1 MAIAPNTF
9 TNRKKLDL
17 LATAI
22 RDNMPYVRASKQE
35 FPQSELKGKKL
46 GSSVHTYLADPG
58 SVQDGIIADPD
69 TITEVELTAIMANK
83 NTSVETDM
91 WENFVDVEDFSKQ
104 VLKPKGLKLARTIE
118 KDIID
123 QNVYASVQAVVQ
135 PKVSGAPVYDTGIIG
150 DASAALGELA
160 VAGRLVCF
168 QSPSLLGKISR
179 GMQRNFS
186 LPDDIMRD
194 IYKSR
199 YLGDCE
205 NSAVIEQPLM
215 PKITM
220 PANMDTAPT
229 ITFTVANTDGSSN
242 ALNYEPVSTITVSG
256 DGKAL
261 VEGAAYAIPG
271 VYVVDQSGMR
281 TNQQFVVIYHKEIN
295 GVSHG
300 NATYGFKIPE
310 IRLAVGDQKGA
321 GNPNAW
327 TAAPLTNTTV
337 TLTPLLTAGSSYL
350 VGQTRL
356 DDALIVDSYAFEDL
370 PSSRT
375 ENVGVDGPIT
385 VKCMEFGD
393 GKNGVQLTRIDA
405 PYLSKIWDERLS
417 VTTYVEV

>member
-1 MAIAPNTF
+1 MAIAPNAF

-35 FPQSELKGKKL
+35 FPQSELKGKKF
-46 GSSVHTYLADPG
+46 GASVHTYLADPG
-58 SVQDGIIADPD
+58 SVQDGIVADPD

-91 WENFVDVEDFSKQ
+91 WENFVNVEDFSKE

-118 KDIID
+118 KDVID

-135 PKVSGAPVYDTGIIG
+135 PKVGGASVFDTGVIG
-150 DASAALGELA
+150 EASSALAELA

-179 GMQRNFS
+179 GLQRNF
-186 LPDDIMRD
+186 LPDDVMRD

-220 PANMDTAPT
+220 SANMDTAPT
-229 ITFTVANTDGSSN
+229 ITFTVANTDGSSK
-242 ALNYEPVSTITVSG
+242 ALNYEPVSTISTSG
-256 DGKAL
+256 GSATL
-261 VEGAAYAIPG
+261 EEGAAYVIPN
-271 VYVVDQSGMR
+271 VFVVDQSGMR
-281 TNQQFVVIYHKEIN
+281 TAQPFVVIYHKEIT

-327 TAAPLTNTTV
+327 TPEPLSSTTV

-356 DDALIVDSYAFEDL
+356 DDALVFDSYTFDDL

-375 ENVGVDGPIT
+375 ENVGVDGPISL
-385 VKCMEFGD
+385 KCMEFGD

-405 PYLSKIWDERLS
+405 PYLSKIWDPRLS
-417 VTTYVEV
+417 VTTYVEI

>member
-1 MAIAPNTF
+1 MAIAPNSF

-35 FPQSELKGKKL
+35 FPQSELKGKKF
-46 GSSVHTYLADPG
+46 GASVHTYLADPG
-58 SVQDGIIADPD
+58 TVQDGIVADPD

-91 WENFVDVEDFSKQ
+91 WENFVNVEDFSKE

-118 KDIID
+118 KDVID

-135 PKVSGAPVYDTGIIG
+135 PKVGGASVFDTGVIG
-150 DASAALGELA
+150 EASSALAELA

-179 GMQRNFS
+179 GLQRNF
-186 LPDDIMRD
+186 LPDDVMKD
-194 IYKSR
+194 IYKNR

-220 PANMDTAPT
+220 SANMDTAPT
-229 ITFTVANTDGSSN
+229 ITFTVANTDGSSK
-242 ALNYEPVSTITVSG
+242 ALNYEPVSTISTSG
-256 DGKAL
+256 GSATL
-261 VEGAAYAIPG
+261 EEGAAYVIPN
-271 VYVVDQSGMR
+271 VFVVDQSGMR
-281 TNQQFVVIYHKEIN
+281 TAQPFVVIYHKEIT

-327 TAAPLTNTTV
+327 TPEPLSSTTV

-356 DDALIVDSYAFEDL
+356 DDALVFDSYTFDDL

-375 ENVGVDGPIT
+375 ENVGVDGPISL
-385 VKCMEFGD
+385 KCMEFGD

-405 PYLSKIWDERLS
+405 PYLSKIWDPRLS

>member
-1 MAIAPNTF
+1 MAIAPNSF

-35 FPQSELKGKKL
+35 FPQSELKGKKF
-46 GSSVHTYLADPG
+46 GAAVHTLLVDPG

-91 WENFVDVEDFSKQ
+91 WENFVDVEDFSKE

-118 KDIID
+118 KDVID

-135 PKVSGAPVYDTGIIG
+135 PKVGGASVFDTGIIG
-150 DASAALGELA
+150 DASSALGELA

-179 GMQRNFS
+179 GLQRNF
-186 LPDDIMRD
+186 LPDDIMKD

-199 YLGDCE
+199 YLGECE
-205 NSAVIEQPLM
+205 NSSVIEQPLM

-229 ITFTVANTDGSSN
+229 ITFTVANTDSSSN
-242 ALNYEPVSTITVSG
+242 ALNYNPVSTITVSG

-261 VEGAAYAIPG
+261 VEGAAYQIPG

-281 TNQQFVVIYHKEIN
+281 TSQPFVVIYHKEIN

-300 NATYGFKIPE
+300 QATYGFKIPE

-327 TAAPLTNTTV
+327 TAAPLSNLTV

-356 DDALIVDSYAFEDL
+356 DDALIVDSYVFEDL

-375 ENVGVDGPIT
+375 ENVGVDGPISL
-385 VKCMEFGD
+385 KCMEFGD
-393 GKNGVQLTRIDA
+393 GKNGVKLTRIDA
-405 PYLSKIWDERLS
+405 PYLSKIWDPRLS

>member
-35 FPQSELKGKKL
+35 FPQSELKGKKF
-46 GSSVHTYLADPG
+46 GAAVHTVLVDPG

-91 WENFVDVEDFSKQ
+91 WENFVDVEDFSKE

-118 KDIID
+118 KDVID

-135 PKVSGAPVYDTGIIG
+135 PKVGGASVFDTGIIG

-179 GMQRNFS
+179 GLQRNF
-186 LPDDIMRD
+186 LPDDIMKD
-194 IYKSR
+194 IFKSR
-199 YLGDCE
+199 YIGECE
-205 NSAVIEQPLM
+205 NSSVIEQPLM
-215 PKITM
+215 PKLTM

-229 ITFTVANTDGSSN
+229 ITFTVANTDGSGN

-261 VEGAAYAIPG
+261 VEGAAYTIPG

-281 TNQQFVVIYHKEIN
+281 TAQPFTVIYHKEIN

-300 NATYGFKIPE
+300 QATYGFKIPE
-310 IRLAVGDQKGA
+310 IRLAVSDQKGA

-327 TAAPLTNTTV
+327 TAAPLSNLTV

-356 DDALIVDSYAFEDL
+356 DDALIFDSYAFDDL

-385 VKCMEFGD
+385 LKCMEFGD
-393 GKNGVQLTRIDA
+393 GKNGLRLTRIDA

>member
-1 MAIAPNTF
+1 MAIAPNAF
-9 TNRKKLDL
+9 TNRKKLSL

-35 FPQSELKGKKL
+35 FPQSELKGKKF
-46 GSSVHTYLADPG
+46 GATAHVYLVDPG
-58 SVQDGIIADPD
+58 TVQDGIIADPD

-118 KDIID
+118 KDVID

-135 PKVSGAPVYDTGIIG
+135 PKVGGASVFDTGIIG

-168 QSPSLLGKISR
+168 QSQSLPGKISR
-179 GMQRNFS
+179 GLHRNF
-186 LPDDIMRD
+186 LPDDIMKD

-199 YLGDCE
+199 YLGECE
-205 NSAVIEQPLM
+205 NSSVIEQPLM

-229 ITFTVANTDGSSN
+229 ITFTVANTDGSSH
-242 ALNYEPVSTITVSG
+242 ALNYEPVSTITVSDG
-256 DGKAL
+256 GKAL
-261 VEGAAYAIPG
+261 VEGAAYQIPN
-271 VYVVDQSGMR
+271 VFVVDQSGMR
-281 TNQQFVVIYHKEIN
+281 SSQPFVVIYHKEIN

-300 NATYGFKIPE
+300 QATYGFKIPE

-327 TAAPLTNTTV
+327 TPEPLSNTTV
-337 TLTPLLTAGSSYL
+337 TLTPLLEAGKSYL

-356 DDALIVDSYAFEDL
+356 DDALIFDSYVFDDL

-375 ENVGVDGPIT
+375 ENVGVDGPISL
-385 VKCMEFGD
+385 KCMEFGD

>member
-1 MAIAPNTF
+1 MAIAPNSF

-35 FPQSELKGKKL
+35 FPQSELKGKKF
-46 GSSVHTYLADPG
+46 GAAVHTLLVDPG

-91 WENFVDVEDFSKQ
+91 WENFVDVEDFSKE

-118 KDIID
+118 KDVID

-135 PKVSGAPVYDTGIIG
+135 PKVGGASVFDTGIIG
-150 DASAALGELA
+150 DASSALGELA

-179 GMQRNFS
+179 GLQRNF
-186 LPDDIMRD
+186 LPDDIMKD

-199 YLGDCE
+199 YLGECE
-205 NSAVIEQPLM
+205 NSSVIEQPLM

-229 ITFTVANTDGSSN
+229 ITFTVANTDSSSN
-242 ALNYEPVSTITVSG
+242 ALNYNPVSTITVSDG
-256 DGKAL
+256 GKAL
-261 VEGAAYAIPG
+261 VEGAAYQIPG

-281 TNQQFVVIYHKEIN
+281 TSQPFVVIYHKEIT

-300 NATYGFKIPE
+300 QATYGFKIPE

-327 TAAPLTNTTV
+327 TAAPLSNLTV

-356 DDALIVDSYAFEDL
+356 DDALIVDSYVFEDL

-375 ENVGVDGPIT
+375 ENVGVDGPISL
-385 VKCMEFGD
+385 KCMEFGD
-393 GKNGVQLTRIDA
+393 GKNGVRLTRIDA
-405 PYLSKIWDERLS
+405 PYISKIWDPRLS

>member
-1 MAIAPNTF
+1 MAIAPNAF

-17 LATAI
+17 LATAL

-35 FPQSELKGKKL
+35 FPQSELKGKKF
-46 GSSVHTYLADPG
+46 GASVHTYLADPG
-58 SVQDGIIADPD
+58 SVQDGIVADPD

-91 WENFVDVEDFSKQ
+91 WENFVDVEDYSKQ

-118 KDIID
+118 KDVID

-135 PKVSGAPVYDTGIIG
+135 PKVGGASVFDTGIIG

-179 GMQRNFS
+179 GLQRNF
-186 LPDDIMRD
+186 LPDDIMKD
-194 IYKSR
+194 LYKNR
-199 YLGDCE
+199 YLGECE
-205 NSAVIEQPLM
+205 NSSVIEQPLM

-220 PANMDTAPT
+220 SANMDTAPT
-229 ITFTVANTDGSSN
+229 ITFTVANTDASSN
-242 ALNYEPVSTITVSG
+242 VLNYEPVSTITVSG
-256 DGKAL
+256 AGKTL
-261 VEGAAYAIPG
+261 EEGAAYEIPG

-281 TNQQFVVIYHKEIN
+281 TNQPFVVIYHKEIT

-300 NATYGFKIPE
+300 QATYGFKIPE

-327 TAAPLTNTTV
+327 TPNALASLTV
-337 TLTPLLTAGSSYL
+337 TLTPLLGAGKSYL

-356 DDALIVDSYAFEDL
+356 DDALVFDSYTFDDL

-375 ENVGVDGPIT
+375 ENVGVDGPISL
-385 VKCMEFGD
+385 KCMEFGD

-405 PYLSKIWDERLS
+405 PYLSKIWDPRLS

>member
-9 TNRKKLDL
+9 TNRKKLEL
-17 LATAI
+17 LATAV
-22 RDNMPYVRASKQE
+22 RDNMPYIRASKQE
-35 FPQSELKGKKL
+35 FPQSELKGKKF
-46 GSSVHTYLADPG
+46 GASVHTYLADPG
-58 SVQDGIIADPD
+58 SVQDGIVADPD

-91 WENFVDVEDFSKQ
+91 WENFVDVEDYAKQ

-118 KDIID
+118 KDVID

-135 PKVSGAPVYDTGIIG
+135 PKVGGASVFDTGIIG

-160 VAGRLVCF
+160 VAGRLVAF

-179 GMQRNFS
+179 GLQRNF
-186 LPDDIMRD
+186 LPDDIMKD

-199 YLGDCE
+199 YLGECE
-205 NSAVIEQPLM
+205 NSSVIEQPLM

-220 PANMDTAPT
+220 TANMDTAPE
-229 ITFTVANTDGSSN
+229 ITFTVANTDASSN
-242 ALNYEPVSTITVSG
+242 PLNYEPVSTIAASG
-256 DGKAL
+256 AGKTL
-261 VEGAAYAIPG
+261 EEGAAYVIPN
-271 VYVVDQSGMR
+271 VFVVDQSGMR
-281 TNQQFVVIYHKEIN
+281 TNQPFVVIYHKEIT

-300 NATYGFKIPE
+300 QATYGYKIPE

-327 TAAPLTNTTV
+327 TPAPLASLTV
-337 TLTPLLTAGSSYL
+337 SLTPLLGAGKSYL

-356 DDALIVDSYAFEDL
+356 DDALVFDSYTFDDL

-375 ENVGVDGPIT
+375 ENVGVDGPISL
-385 VKCMEFGD
+385 KCMEFGD

-405 PYLSKIWDERLS
+405 PYLSKIWDPRLS

>member
-1 MAIAPNTF
+1 MAIAPNSF

-22 RDNMPYVRASKQE
+22 RDNMPYIRASKQE
-35 FPQSELKGKKL
+35 FPQSELKGKKF
-46 GSSVHTYLADPG
+46 GSAVHTLLVDPG

-91 WENFVDVEDFSKQ
+91 WENFVDVEDFSKE

-118 KDIID
+118 KDVID

-135 PKVSGAPVYDTGIIG
+135 PKVGGASVFDTGIIG
-150 DASAALGELA
+150 DASSALGELA

-179 GMQRNFS
+179 GLQRNF
-186 LPDDIMRD
+186 LPDDIMKD
-194 IYKSR
+194 IFKSR
-199 YLGDCE
+199 YLGECE
-205 NSAVIEQPLM
+205 NSSVIEQPLM

-229 ITFTVANTDGSSN
+229 ITFTVANTDSSSN
-242 ALNYEPVSTITVSG
+242 ALNYNPVSTITVSDG
-256 DGKAL
+256 GKAL
-261 VEGAAYAIPG
+261 VEGAAYVIPN
-271 VYVVDQSGMR
+271 VFVVDQSGMR
-281 TNQQFVVIYHKEIN
+281 TSQPFVVIYHKEIN

-300 NATYGFKIPE
+300 QATYGFKIPE

-327 TAAPLTNTTV
+327 TAAPLSDLTV

-356 DDALIVDSYAFEDL
+356 DDALVFDSYVYEDL

-375 ENVGVDGPIT
+375 ENVGVDGPISL
-385 VKCMEFGD
+385 KCMEFGD
-393 GKNGVQLTRIDA
+393 GKNGVKLTRIDA
-405 PYLSKIWDERLS
+405 PYLSKIWDPRLS

>member
-1 MAIAPNTF
+1 MAIAPNAF

-17 LATAI
+17 LATAL

-35 FPQSELKGKKL
+35 FPQSELKGKKF
-46 GSSVHTYLADPG
+46 GASVHTYLADPG
-58 SVQDGIIADPD
+58 SVQDGIVADPD

-91 WENFVDVEDFSKQ
+91 WENFVDVEDYSKQ

-118 KDIID
+118 KDVID

-135 PKVSGAPVYDTGIIG
+135 PKVGGASVFDTGIIG

-179 GMQRNFS
+179 GLQRNF
-186 LPDDIMRD
+186 LPDDIMKD
-194 IYKSR
+194 LYKNR
-199 YLGDCE
+199 YLGECE
-205 NSAVIEQPLM
+205 NSSVIEQPLM

-220 PANMDTAPT
+220 SANMDTAPT
-229 ITFTVANTDGSSN
+229 ITFTVANTDASSN
-242 ALNYEPVSTITVSG
+242 PLNYEPVSTITVSG
-256 DGKAL
+256 SGKTL
-261 VEGAAYAIPG
+261 EEGAAYEIPG
-271 VYVVDQSGMR
+271 VFVVDQSGMR
-281 TNQQFVVIYHKEIN
+281 TNQPFVVIYHKEIT

-300 NATYGFKIPE
+300 QATYGFKIPE

-327 TAAPLTNTTV
+327 TPTALASLTV
-337 TLTPLLTAGSSYL
+337 TLTPLLGAGKSYL

-356 DDALIVDSYAFEDL
+356 DDALVFDSYTFDDL

-375 ENVGVDGPIT
+375 ENVGVDGPISL
-385 VKCMEFGD
+385 KCMEFGD

-405 PYLSKIWDERLS
+405 PYLSKIWDPRLS

>member
-1 MAIAPNTF
+1 MAIAPNSF
-9 TNRKKLDL
+9 TNRKKLSL
-17 LATAI
+17 LATAL

-35 FPQSELKGKKL
+35 FPQSELKGKKF
-46 GSSVHTYLADPG
+46 GSAVHTTLVDPG

-69 TITEVELTAIMANK
+69 TITEVQLTAIMANK

-91 WENFVDVEDFSKQ
+91 WENFVDVEDFSKE

-135 PKVSGAPVYDTGIIG
+135 PKVGGASVFDTGIIG
-150 DASAALGELA
+150 DASSALGELA

-179 GMQRNFS
+179 GLQRNF
-186 LPDDIMRD
+186 LPDDIMKD

-199 YLGDCE
+199 YLGECE
-205 NSAVIEQPLM
+205 NSSVIEQPLM

-229 ITFTVANTDGSSN
+229 ITFTVANTDSSSN
-242 ALNYEPVSTITVSG
+242 ALNYEPVSTITVSDG
-256 DGKAL
+256 GKAL
-261 VEGAAYAIPG
+261 VEGAAYQIPG
-271 VYVVDQSGMR
+271 VFVVDQSGMR
-281 TNQQFVVIYHKEIN
+281 SAQPFVVIYHKEIN

-300 NATYGFKIPE
+300 QATYGFKIPE

-327 TAAPLTNTTV
+327 TPAPLSNLTV

-385 VKCMEFGD
+385 LKCMEFGD

>member
-1 MAIAPNTF
+1 MAIAPNAF

-17 LATAI
+17 LATAL

-35 FPQSELKGKKL
+35 FPQSELKGKKF
-46 GSSVHTYLADPG
+46 GASVHTYLADPG
-58 SVQDGIIADPD
+58 SVQDGIVADPD

-91 WENFVDVEDFSKQ
+91 WENFVDVEDYSKQ

-118 KDIID
+118 KDVID

-135 PKVSGAPVYDTGIIG
+135 PKVGGASVFDTGIIG

-179 GMQRNFS
+179 GLQRNF
-186 LPDDIMRD
+186 LPDDIMKD
-194 IYKSR
+194 LYKNR
-199 YLGDCE
+199 YLGECE
-205 NSAVIEQPLM
+205 NSSVIEQPLM

-220 PANMDTAPT
+220 SANMDTAPT
-229 ITFTVANTDGSSN
+229 ITFTVANTDASSN
-242 ALNYEPVSTITVSG
+242 PLNYEPVSTISVSG
-256 DGKAL
+256 SGKTL
-261 VEGAAYAIPG
+261 EEGAAYEIPG

-281 TNQQFVVIYHKEIN
+281 TNQPFVVIYHKEIT

-300 NATYGFKIPE
+300 QATYGFKIPE

-327 TAAPLTNTTV
+327 TPTALASLTV
-337 TLTPLLTAGSSYL
+337 TLTPLLGAGKSYL

-356 DDALIVDSYAFEDL
+356 DDALVFDSYTFDDL

-375 ENVGVDGPIT
+375 ENVGVDGPISL
-385 VKCMEFGD
+385 KCMEFGD

-405 PYLSKIWDERLS
+405 PYLSKIWDPRLS

>member
-1 MAIAPNTF
+1 MAIAPNSF

-35 FPQSELKGKKL
+35 FPQSELKGKKF
-46 GSSVHTYLADPG
+46 GAAVHTLLVDPG

-91 WENFVDVEDFSKQ
+91 WENFVDVEDFSKE

-118 KDIID
+118 KDVID

-135 PKVSGAPVYDTGIIG
+135 PKVGGASVFDTGIIG
-150 DASAALGELA
+150 DASSALGELA

-179 GMQRNFS
+179 GLQRNF
-186 LPDDIMRD
+186 LPDDIMKD
-194 IYKSR
+194 IFKSR
-199 YLGDCE
+199 YLGECE
-205 NSAVIEQPLM
+205 NSSVIEQPLM

-229 ITFTVANTDGSSN
+229 ITFTVANTDSSSN
-242 ALNYEPVSTITVSG
+242 ALNYNPVSTITVSG

-261 VEGAAYAIPG
+261 VEGAAYQIPG

-281 TNQQFVVIYHKEIN
+281 TSQPFVVIYHKEIT

-300 NATYGFKIPE
+300 QATYGFKIPE

-327 TAAPLTNTTV
+327 TAAPLSNLTV

-356 DDALIVDSYAFEDL
+356 DDALIVDSYVFEDL

-375 ENVGVDGPIT
+375 ENVGVDGPISL
-385 VKCMEFGD
+385 KCMEFGD
-393 GKNGVQLTRIDA
+393 GKNGVRLTRIDA
-405 PYLSKIWDERLS
+405 PYISKIWDPRLS

>member
-1 MAIAPNTF
+1 MAIAPNAF

-17 LATAI
+17 LATAL

-35 FPQSELKGKKL
+35 FPQSELKGKKW

-58 SVQDGIIADPD
+58 SVQDGIVADPD

-91 WENFVDVEDFSKQ
+91 WENFVDVEDYSKQ

-118 KDIID
+118 KDVID

-135 PKVSGAPVYDTGIIG
+135 PKVGGASVFDTGIIG

-179 GMQRNFS
+179 GLQRNY
-186 LPDDIMRD
+186 LPDDIMKD
-194 IYKSR
+194 LYKNR
-199 YLGDCE
+199 YLGECE
-205 NSAVIEQPLM
+205 NSSVIEQPLM

-220 PANMDTAPT
+220 SANMDTAPT
-229 ITFTVANTDGSSN
+229 ITFTVANTDASSN
-242 ALNYEPVSTITVSG
+242 PLNYEPVSTIVASG
-256 DGKAL
+256 AGKTL
-261 VEGAAYAIPG
+261 EEGAAYEIPG

-281 TNQQFVVIYHKEIN
+281 TNQPFVVIYHKELT

-300 NATYGFKIPE
+300 QGIYAFKIPE

-327 TAAPLTNTTV
+327 TPTALASLTV
-337 TLTPLLTAGSSYL
+337 TLNPLLGAGKSYL

-356 DDALIVDSYAFEDL
+356 DDALVFDSYTFDDL

-375 ENVGVDGPIT
+375 ENVGVDGPISL
-385 VKCMEFGD
+385 KCMEFGD
-393 GKNGVQLTRIDA
+393 GRNGVQMTRIDA
-405 PYLSKIWDERLS
+405 PYLSKIWDPRLS

>member
-46 GSSVHTYLADPG
+46 GSSVHVYLADPG

-118 KDIID
+118 KDVID
-123 QNVYASVQAVVQ
+123 QNVYASAQAVVQ
-135 PKVSGAPVYDTGIIG
+135 PKVGGASVFDTGIIG
-150 DASAALGELA
+150 DASSALGELA

-179 GMQRNFS
+179 SLQRN
-186 LPDDIMRD
+186 LLTDDIMKD
-194 IYKSR
+194 IFKRR
-199 YLGDCE
+199 YIGECE
-205 NSAVIEQPLM
+205 NSSVIEQPLM

-242 ALNYEPVSTITVSG
+242 ALNYEPVSTITVS
-256 DGKAL
+256 DGSKAL
-261 VEGAAYAIPG
+261 VEGAAYQIPN
-271 VYVVDQSGMR
+271 VFVVDQSGMR
-281 TNQQFVVIYHKEIN
+281 SAQPFVVIYHKEIN

-327 TAAPLTNTTV
+327 TPAPLSNLTV
-337 TLTPLLTAGSSYL
+337 TLIPLLTAGSSYL

-356 DDALIVDSYAFEDL
+356 DDALIFDSYVFDDL

-375 ENVGVDGPIT
+375 ENVGVDGPISL
-385 VKCMEFGD
+385 KCMEFGD

-405 PYLSKIWDERLS
+405 PYLSKIWDPRLS

>member
-1 MAIAPNTF
+1 MAIAPNAF
-9 TNRKKLDL
+9 TNRVKLDL
-17 LATAI
+17 LATAL

-35 FPQSELKGKKL
+35 FPQSELKGKKF
-46 GSSVHTYLADPG
+46 GAVVHTYLADPG
-58 SVQDGIIADPD
+58 SVQDGIVADPD

-91 WENFVDVEDFSKQ
+91 WENFVDVEDYSKQ

-118 KDIID
+118 KDVID

-135 PKVSGAPVYDTGIIG
+135 PKVGGASVFDTGIIG

-179 GMQRNFS
+179 GLQRNF
-186 LPDDIMRD
+186 LPDDIMKD
-194 IYKSR
+194 LYKNR
-199 YLGDCE
+199 YLGECE
-205 NSAVIEQPLM
+205 NSSVIEQPLM

-220 PANMDTAPT
+220 SANMDTAPT
-229 ITFTVANTDGSSN
+229 ITFTVANTDASSN
-242 ALNYEPVSTITVSG
+242 VLNYEPVSTITVSG
-256 DGKAL
+256 AGKTL
-261 VEGAAYAIPG
+261 EEGAAYEIPG
-271 VYVVDQSGMR
+271 VFVVDQSGMR
-281 TNQQFVVIYHKEIN
+281 TNQPFVVIYHKEIT

-300 NATYGFKIPE
+300 QATYGFKIPE

-327 TAAPLTNTTV
+327 TPAALSSLTV
-337 TLTPLLTAGSSYL
+337 TLTPLLGAGKSYL

-356 DDALIVDSYAFEDL
+356 DDALVFDSYTFDDL

-375 ENVGVDGPIT
+375 ENVGVDGPISL
-385 VKCMEFGD
+385 KCMEFGD
-393 GKNGVQLTRIDA
+393 GRNGVQLTRIDA
-405 PYLSKIWDERLS
+405 PYLSKIWDPRLS
-417 VTTYVEV
+417 CTTYVEV

>member
-1 MAIAPNTF
+1 MAIAPNAF

-17 LATAI
+17 LATAV
-22 RDNMPYVRASKQE
+22 RDNMPYIRASKQE
-35 FPQSELKGKKL
+35 FPQSELKGKKF
-46 GSSVHTYLADPG
+46 GASVHTYLVDPG
-58 SVQDGIIADPD
+58 SVQDGIVADPD

-91 WENFVDVEDFSKQ
+91 WENFVDVEDYSKQ

-118 KDIID
+118 KDVID
-123 QNVYASVQAVVQ
+123 QNVYASMQAVVR
-135 PKVSGAPVYDTGIIG
+135 PKVGGVPVYDTGVIG
-150 DASAALGELA
+150 DASSALGELA

-179 GMQRNFS
+179 GLQRNF
-186 LPDDIMRD
+186 LPDEIMKD
-194 IYKSR
+194 LYKSR
-199 YLGDCE
+199 YLGECE
-205 NSAVIEQPLM
+205 NSSVIEQPLM

-220 PANMDTAPT
+220 SANMDTAPT
-229 ITFTVANTDGSSN
+229 ITFTAANTDSN
-242 ALNYEPVSTITVSG
+242 SVVLNYEPVSTITASG
-256 DGKAL
+256 AGATL
-261 VEGAAYAIPG
+261 EEGAAYTVPG
-271 VYVVDQSGMR
+271 VFVVDQSGMR
-281 TNQQFVVIYHKEIN
+281 TNQPLVVIYHKQIT

-300 NATYGFKIPE
+300 TPTYGFKIPE

-327 TAAPLTNTTV
+327 TPTPLANLTV
-337 TLTPLLTAGSSYL
+337 TLTPLLTAGASYL

-356 DDALIVDSYAFEDL
+356 DDCLVFDSYTFDDL

-375 ENVGVDGPIT
+375 QNVGVDGP
-385 VKCMEFGD
+385 VSLKCMEFGD

>member
-1 MAIAPNTF
+1 MAIAPNSF
-9 TNRKKLDL
+9 TNRKKLSL
-17 LATAI
+17 LASAI

-35 FPQSELKGKKL
+35 FPQSELKGKKP

-69 TITEVELTAIMANK
+69 TITEVELTATMANK
-83 NTSVETDM
+83 NCSVETDM
-91 WENFVDVEDFSKQ
+91 WENFVDVEDYAKQ

-118 KDIID
+118 KDVID

-135 PKVSGAPVYDTGIIG
+135 PKVGGASVFDTGIIG
-150 DASAALGELA
+150 DASSALGELA

-179 GMQRNFS
+179 GLQRNF
-186 LPDDIMRD
+186 LPDDIMKD

-199 YLGDCE
+199 YLGECE
-205 NSAVIEQPLM
+205 NSSVIEQPLM

-220 PANMDTAPT
+220 PANMDNAPT
-229 ITFTVANTDGSSN
+229 ITFTVANTDGSGK

-256 DGKAL
+256 GDKEL
-261 VEGAAYAIPG
+261 VEGAAYQIPG

-281 TNQQFVVIYHKEIN
+281 SAQPFVVIYHKEIN

-300 NATYGFKIPE
+300 KATYGFKIPE

-327 TAAPLTNTTV
+327 TAAPLSSTTV
-337 TLTPLLTAGSSYL
+337 TLTPLLEAGKSYL

-356 DDALIVDSYAFEDL
+356 DDALIFDSYVFDDL

-375 ENVGVDGPIT
+375 ENVGVDGPISL
-385 VKCMEFGD
+385 KCMEFGD
-393 GKNGVQLTRIDA
+393 GKNGLQLTRIDA

>member
-1 MAIAPNTF
+1 MAIAPNAF

-22 RDNMPYVRASKQE
+22 RDNMPYIRASKQE
-35 FPQSELKGKKL
+35 FPQSELKGKKF
-46 GSSVHTYLADPG
+46 GASVHTYLADPG

-118 KDIID
+118 KDVID

-135 PKVSGAPVYDTGIIG
+135 PKVGGASVFDTGIIG
-150 DASAALGELA
+150 EASAALGELA

-179 GMQRNFS
+179 GLQRNF
-186 LPDDIMRD
+186 LPDDIMKD
-194 IYKSR
+194 IFKSR
-199 YLGDCE
+199 YVGECE
-205 NSAVIEQPLM
+205 NSSVIEQPLM

-242 ALNYEPVSTITVSG
+242 ALNYEPVSTITVSDG
-256 DGKAL
+256 GKAL
-261 VEGAAYAIPG
+261 VEGAAYQIPN
-271 VYVVDQSGMR
+271 VFVVDQSGMR
-281 TNQQFVVIYHKEIN
+281 TAQPFVVIYHKEIT

-327 TAAPLTNTTV
+327 TPEPLSNTTV
-337 TLTPLLTAGSSYL
+337 TLTPLLEAGKSYL

-385 VKCMEFGD
+385 LKCMEFGD

-417 VTTYVEV
+417 CTTYVEV

>member
-1 MAIAPNTF
+1 MAIAPNSF

-35 FPQSELKGKKL
+35 FPQSELKGKKF
-46 GSSVHTYLADPG
+46 GSAVHTLLVDPG

-91 WENFVDVEDFSKQ
+91 WENFVDVEDFSKE

-118 KDIID
+118 KDVID

-135 PKVSGAPVYDTGIIG
+135 PKVGGASVFDTGIIG
-150 DASAALGELA
+150 DASSALGELA

-179 GMQRNFS
+179 GLQRNF
-186 LPDDIMRD
+186 LPDDIMKD

-199 YLGDCE
+199 YLGECE
-205 NSAVIEQPLM
+205 NSSVIEQPLM

-229 ITFTVANTDGSSN
+229 ITFTVANTDSSGN
-242 ALNYEPVSTITVSG
+242 ALNYNPVSTITVSG

-261 VEGAAYAIPG
+261 VEGAAYQIPG

-281 TNQQFVVIYHKEIN
+281 TSQPFVVIYHKEIT

-300 NATYGFKIPE
+300 QATYGFKIPE
-310 IRLAVGDQKGA
+310 IRLAVVDQKGA

-327 TAAPLTNTTV
+327 TAAPLSNLTV

-356 DDALIVDSYAFEDL
+356 DDALIVDSYVYEDL

-375 ENVGVDGPIT
+375 ENVGVDGPISL
-385 VKCMEFGD
+385 KCMEFGD
-393 GKNGVQLTRIDA
+393 GKNGVRLTRIDA
-405 PYLSKIWDERLS
+405 PYISKIWDPRLS

>member
-1 MAIAPNTF
+1 MAIAPNSF

-22 RDNMPYVRASKQE
+22 RDNMPYIRASKQE
-35 FPQSELKGKKL
+35 FPQSELKGKKF
-46 GSSVHTYLADPG
+46 GSAVHTLLVDPG

-91 WENFVDVEDFSKQ
+91 WENFVDVEDFSKE

-118 KDIID
+118 KDVID

-135 PKVSGAPVYDTGIIG
+135 PKVGGASVFDTGIIG
-150 DASAALGELA
+150 DASSALGELA

-179 GMQRNFS
+179 GLQRNF
-186 LPDDIMRD
+186 LPDDIMKD

-199 YLGDCE
+199 YLGECE
-205 NSAVIEQPLM
+205 NSSVIEQPLM

-229 ITFTVANTDGSSN
+229 ITFTVANTDSSSN
-242 ALNYEPVSTITVSG
+242 ALNYNPVSTITVS
-256 DGKAL
+256 DGGKEL
-261 VEGAAYAIPG
+261 VEGAAYQIPN

-281 TNQQFVVIYHKEIN
+281 TSQPFVVIYHKEIN

-300 NATYGFKIPE
+300 QATYGFKIPE

-327 TAAPLTNTTV
+327 TAAPLSNLTV

-356 DDALIVDSYAFEDL
+356 DDALIVDSYVFEDL

-375 ENVGVDGPIT
+375 ENVGVDGPISL
-385 VKCMEFGD
+385 KCMEFGD
-393 GKNGVQLTRIDA
+393 GKNGVKLTRIDA
-405 PYLSKIWDERLS
+405 PYLSKIWDPRLS

>member
-1 MAIAPNTF
+1 MAIAPNAF

-17 LATAI
+17 LATAL

-35 FPQSELKGKKL
+35 FPQSELKGKKF
-46 GSSVHTYLADPG
+46 GASVHTYLADPG
-58 SVQDGIIADPD
+58 SVQDGIVADPD

-91 WENFVDVEDFSKQ
+91 WENFVDVEDYSKQ

-118 KDIID
+118 KDVID

-135 PKVSGAPVYDTGIIG
+135 PKVGGASVFDTGIIG

-179 GMQRNFS
+179 GLQRNFLS
-186 LPDDIMRD
+186 DDIMKD
-194 IYKSR
+194 LYKNR
-199 YLGDCE
+199 YLGECE
-205 NSAVIEQPLM
+205 NSSVIEQPLM

-220 PANMDTAPT
+220 SANMDTAPT
-229 ITFTVANTDGSSN
+229 ITFTVANTDASSN
-242 ALNYEPVSTITVSG
+242 PLNYEPVSTITVSG
-256 DGKAL
+256 AGKTL
-261 VEGAAYAIPG
+261 EEGAAYEIPG

-281 TNQQFVVIYHKEIN
+281 TNQPFVVIYHKEIT

-300 NATYGFKIPE
+300 QATYGFKIPE

-327 TAAPLTNTTV
+327 TPTALASLTV
-337 TLTPLLTAGSSYL
+337 TLTPLLGAGKSYL

-356 DDALIVDSYAFEDL
+356 DDALVFDSYTFDDL

-375 ENVGVDGPIT
+375 ENVGVDGPISL
-385 VKCMEFGD
+385 KCMEFGD
-393 GKNGVQLTRIDA
+393 GRNGVQLTRIDA
-405 PYLSKIWDERLS
+405 PYLSKIWDPRLS

>member
-9 TNRKKLDL
+9 TNRRKLEL

-22 RDNMPYVRASKQE
+22 RDNMPYIRASKQE
-35 FPQSELKGKKL
+35 FPQSELKGKKF
-46 GSSVHTYLADPG
+46 GASVHTYLADPG
-58 SVQDGIIADPD
+58 SVQDGIVADPD

-91 WENFVDVEDFSKQ
+91 WENFVDVEDYSKQ

-118 KDIID
+118 KDVID

-135 PKVSGAPVYDTGIIG
+135 PKVGGASVFDTGIIG

-179 GMQRNFS
+179 GLQRNF
-186 LPDDIMRD
+186 LPDDIMKD

-199 YLGDCE
+199 YLGECE

-220 PANMDTAPT
+220 TANMDTAPT
-229 ITFTVANTDGSSN
+229 ITFTVANTDASSN
-242 ALNYEPVSTITVSG
+242 PLNYEPVSTIATSG
-256 DGKAL
+256 GSATL
-261 VEGAAYAIPG
+261 EEGAAYEIPG

-281 TNQQFVVIYHKEIN
+281 TNQPFVVIYHKEIT

-300 NATYGFKIPE
+300 QATYGYKIPE

-327 TAAPLTNTTV
+327 TPAPLANLTV
-337 TLTPLLTAGSSYL
+337 ALTPLLGAGKSYL

-356 DDALIVDSYAFEDL
+356 DDALVFDSYTFDDL

-375 ENVGVDGPIT
+375 ENVGVDGPISL
-385 VKCMEFGD
+385 KCMEFGD

-405 PYLSKIWDERLS
+405 PYLSKIWDPRLS

>member
-1 MAIAPNTF
+1 MAIAPNAF

-17 LATAI
+17 LATAL

-35 FPQSELKGKKL
+35 FPQSELKGKKF
-46 GSSVHTYLADPG
+46 GASVHTYLADPG
-58 SVQDGIIADPD
+58 SVQDGIVADPD

-91 WENFVDVEDFSKQ
+91 WENFVDVEDYSKQ

-118 KDIID
+118 KDVID

-135 PKVSGAPVYDTGIIG
+135 PKVGGASVFDTGIIG
-150 DASAALGELA
+150 DASSALGELA

-179 GMQRNFS
+179 GLQRNF
-186 LPDDIMRD
+186 LPDDIMKD
-194 IYKSR
+194 IYKNR

-205 NSAVIEQPLM
+205 NSSVIEQPLM

-220 PANMDTAPT
+220 SANMDTAPT
-229 ITFTVANTDGSSN
+229 ITFTVANTDASSN
-242 ALNYEPVSTITVSG
+242 PLNYEPVSTITASG
-256 DGKAL
+256 AGATL
-261 VEGAAYAIPG
+261 EEGAAYAIPN
-271 VYVVDQSGMR
+271 VFVVDQSGMR
-281 TNQQFVVIYHKEIN
+281 TNQPFVVIYHKEIT

-300 NATYGFKIPE
+300 QATYGFKIPE

-327 TAAPLTNTTV
+327 TPAPLASLTV
-337 TLTPLLTAGSSYL
+337 SLTPLLGAGKSYL

-356 DDALIVDSYAFEDL
+356 DDALVFDSYTFDDL

-375 ENVGVDGPIT
+375 ENVGVDGPISL
-385 VKCMEFGD
+385 KCMEFGD

-405 PYLSKIWDERLS
+405 PYLSKIWDPRLS

>member
-1 MAIAPNTF
+1 MAIAPNAF
-9 TNRKKLDL
+9 TNRVKLDL
-17 LATAI
+17 LATAL

-35 FPQSELKGKKL
+35 FPQSELKGKKF
-46 GSSVHTYLADPG
+46 GASVHTYLADPG
-58 SVQDGIIADPD
+58 SVQDGIVADPD

-91 WENFVDVEDFSKQ
+91 WENFVDVEDYSKQ

-118 KDIID
+118 KDVID

-135 PKVSGAPVYDTGIIG
+135 PKVGGASVFDTGIIG

-179 GMQRNFS
+179 GLQRNF
-186 LPDDIMRD
+186 LPDDIMKD
-194 IYKSR
+194 LYKNR
-199 YLGDCE
+199 YLGECE
-205 NSAVIEQPLM
+205 NSSVIEQPLM

-220 PANMDTAPT
+220 SANMDTAPT
-229 ITFTVANTDGSSN
+229 ITFTVANTDASSN
-242 ALNYEPVSTITVSG
+242 PLNYEPVSTIAVSG
-256 DGKAL
+256 SGKTL
-261 VEGAAYAIPG
+261 EEGAAYVIPN

-281 TNQQFVVIYHKEIN
+281 TNQPFVVIYHKEIT

-300 NATYGFKIPE
+300 QATYGFKIPE

-327 TAAPLTNTTV
+327 TPAALASLTV
-337 TLTPLLTAGSSYL
+337 TLTPLLGAGKSYL

-356 DDALIVDSYAFEDL
+356 DDALVFDSYTFDDL

-375 ENVGVDGPIT
+375 ENVGVDGPISL
-385 VKCMEFGD
+385 KCMEFGD

-405 PYLSKIWDERLS
+405 PYLSKIWDPRLS

>member
-1 MAIAPNTF
+1 MAIAPNAF

-17 LATAI
+17 LATAL

-35 FPQSELKGKKL
+35 FPQSELKGKKF
-46 GSSVHTYLADPG
+46 GASVHTYLADPG
-58 SVQDGIIADPD
+58 SVQDGIVADPD

-91 WENFVDVEDFSKQ
+91 WENFVDVEDYSKQ

-118 KDIID
+118 KDVID

-135 PKVSGAPVYDTGIIG
+135 PKVGGASVFNTGIIG

-168 QSPSLLGKISR
+168 QSPTLLGNISR
-179 GMQRNFS
+179 GLQRNF
-186 LPDDIMRD
+186 LPDDIMKD
-194 IYKSR
+194 LYKNR
-199 YLGDCE
+199 YLGECE
-205 NSAVIEQPLM
+205 NSSVIEQPLM

-220 PANMDTAPT
+220 SANMDTAPT
-229 ITFTVANTDGSSN
+229 ITFTVANTDANSN
-242 ALNYEPVSTITVSG
+242 VLNYEPVSTIASSG
-256 DGKAL
+256 GSATL
-261 VEGAAYAIPG
+261 EEGAAYVIPN

-281 TNQQFVVIYHKEIN
+281 TNQPFVVIFHKEIT

-300 NATYGFKIPE
+300 QATYGYKIPE

-327 TAAPLTNTTV
+327 TPAALASLTV
-337 TLTPLLTAGSSYL
+337 TLTPLLGASKSYL

-356 DDALIVDSYAFEDL
+356 DDALVFDSYTFDDL

-375 ENVGVDGPIT
+375 ENVGVDGPISL
-385 VKCMEFGD
+385 KCMEFGD

-405 PYLSKIWDERLS
+405 PYLSKIWDPRLS

>member
-1 MAIAPNTF
+1 MAIAPNSF

-35 FPQSELKGKKL
+35 FPQSELKGKKF
-46 GSSVHTYLADPG
+46 GAAVHTLLVDPG

-91 WENFVDVEDFSKQ
+91 WENFVDVEDFSKE

-118 KDIID
+118 KDVID

-135 PKVSGAPVYDTGIIG
+135 PKVGGASVFDTGIIG
-150 DASAALGELA
+150 DASSALGELA

-179 GMQRNFS
+179 GLQRNF
-186 LPDDIMRD
+186 LPDDIMKD
-194 IYKSR
+194 IFKSR
-199 YLGDCE
+199 YLGECE
-205 NSAVIEQPLM
+205 NSSVIEQPLM

-229 ITFTVANTDGSSN
+229 ITFTVANTDSSGN
-242 ALNYEPVSTITVSG
+242 ALNYNPVSTITVSG

-261 VEGAAYAIPG
+261 VEGAAYQIPN
-271 VYVVDQSGMR
+271 VFVVDQSGMR
-281 TNQQFVVIYHKEIN
+281 TSQPFVVIYHKEIT

-300 NATYGFKIPE
+300 QATYGFKIPE

-327 TAAPLTNTTV
+327 TAAPLSNTTV

-356 DDALIVDSYAFEDL
+356 DDALIVDSYVFEDL

-375 ENVGVDGPIT
+375 ENVGVDGPISL
-385 VKCMEFGD
+385 KCMEFGD
-393 GKNGVQLTRIDA
+393 GKNGVRLTRIDA
-405 PYLSKIWDERLS
+405 PYISKIWDPRLS

>member
-1 MAIAPNTF
+1 MATAPNSF
-9 TNRKKLDL
+9 TTRKKLSL
-17 LATAI
+17 LATAL

-35 FPQSELKGKKL
+35 FPQSELKGKKF
-46 GSSVHTYLADPG
+46 GASVHTYLADPG
-58 SVQDGIIADPD
+58 TVQDGIVADPD
-69 TITEVELTAIMANK
+69 KITEVELTAIMANK

-118 KDIID
+118 KDVID

-135 PKVSGAPVYDTGIIG
+135 PKVGGASVFDTAIIG
-150 DASAALGELA
+150 DASSALGELA

-179 GMQRNFS
+179 GLQRNF
-186 LPDDIMRD
+186 LPDDIMKD

-199 YLGDCE
+199 YLGECE
-205 NSAVIEQPLM
+205 NSSVIEQPLM

-229 ITFTVANTDGSSN
+229 ITFTVANTDSSSN
-242 ALNYEPVSTITVSG
+242 ALNYNPVSTITVS
-256 DGKAL
+256 DGSKAL
-261 VEGAAYAIPG
+261 VEGAAYQIPN
-271 VYVVDQSGMR
+271 VFVVDQSGMR
-281 TNQQFVVIYHKEIN
+281 TAQPFVVIYHKEIN

-300 NATYGFKIPE
+300 QATYSFKIPE

-327 TAAPLTNTTV
+327 TPAPLSNLTV

-356 DDALIVDSYAFEDL
+356 DDALVFDSYTFDDL

-375 ENVGVDGPIT
+375 ENVGVDGPISL
-385 VKCMEFGD
+385 KCMEFGD

-405 PYLSKIWDERLS
+405 PYLSKIWDPRLS

>member
-1 MAIAPNTF
+1 MAIAPNSF
-9 TNRKKLDL
+9 TTRKKLSL
-17 LATAI
+17 LATAL

-35 FPQSELKGKKL
+35 FPQSELKGKKF
-46 GSSVHTYLADPG
+46 GASVHTYLADPG
-58 SVQDGIIADPD
+58 TVQDGIVADPD
-69 TITEVELTAIMANK
+69 KITEVELTAIMANK

-118 KDIID
+118 KDVID

-135 PKVSGAPVYDTGIIG
+135 PKVGGASVFDTGIIG
-150 DASAALGELA
+150 DASSALGELA

-179 GMQRNFS
+179 GLQRNF

-199 YLGDCE
+199 YLGECE
-205 NSAVIEQPLM
+205 NSSVIEQPLM

-229 ITFTVANTDGSSN
+229 ITFTVANTDSSSN
-242 ALNYEPVSTITVSG
+242 ALNYNPVSTITVSDG
-256 DGKAL
+256 GKAL
-261 VEGAAYAIPG
+261 VEGAAYQIPN
-271 VYVVDQSGMR
+271 VFVVDQSGMR
-281 TNQQFVVIYHKEIN
+281 TNQPFVVIYHKEIT

-300 NATYGFKIPE
+300 QANYGFKIPE

-327 TAAPLTNTTV
+327 TPTALESLTV
-337 TLTPLLTAGSSYL
+337 TLTPLLGAGKSYL

-356 DDALIVDSYAFEDL
+356 DDALVFDSYTFDDL

-375 ENVGVDGPIT
+375 ENVGVDGPISL
-385 VKCMEFGD
+385 KCMEFGD

-405 PYLSKIWDERLS
+405 PYLSKIWDPRLS